1 MHPQSQNK
9 LHTHHIWKKGSL
21 ATSIKALNAS
31 VASLL
36 PTAND
41 AISCSLALFTCI
53 LLNINQANKTYPSSP
68 TPEEHQQLPVLT
80 QSEIM
85 QLWQSQLLLSG
96 HPEHSPTPTN
106 LFPKSH

>member
-1 MHPQSQNK
+1 MHPQSHKK
-9 LHTHHIWKKGSL
+9 LHTHHIWKKGSP

-41 AISCSLALFTCI
+41 AISCSLALFTHI
-53 LLNINQANKTYPSSP
+53 LLNINQANKTYLSSP

-80 QSEIM
+80 QSKIM
-85 QLWQSQLLLSG
+85 HNLSVFTEYVSFQEYK
-96 HPEHSPTPTN
+96 HNTVLIN
-106 LFPKSH
+106 